1 MALKKSSGKDLYT
14 ENHLYFGCL
23 FIRISCFG
31 GKAVKY
37 LTQLAKEKLPLS
49 FRATTSSLIF
59 IRSPVGQNHRRAG
72 RRPPSTVS
80 TEGTA
85 NLRSQRSSPRAER
98 ADTPCSAHPT
108 PARSQGGVNCYPAIW
123 KGSLLRHRVLSR
135 ATQVARLHGPRESYT
150 TSTPYTPWLQA
161 ANQRRRLRWRLG
173 PKLNGRI

>member
-1 MALKKSSGKDLYT
+1 M
-14 ENHLYFGCL
+14 
-23 FIRISCFG
+23 FIYHNQLLWGQSCQIFNTFS
-31 GKAVKY
+31 KRR
-37 LTQLAKEKLPLS
+37 TPLS

-85 NLRSQRSSPRAER
+85 NLRSLRSSPRAER

-123 KGSLLRHRVLSR
+123 KGSLLRHRLLSR
-135 ATQVARLHGPRESYT
+135 ATQVARLRGPRESYT
-150 TSTPYTPWLQA
+150 TSTPYTRWLQA